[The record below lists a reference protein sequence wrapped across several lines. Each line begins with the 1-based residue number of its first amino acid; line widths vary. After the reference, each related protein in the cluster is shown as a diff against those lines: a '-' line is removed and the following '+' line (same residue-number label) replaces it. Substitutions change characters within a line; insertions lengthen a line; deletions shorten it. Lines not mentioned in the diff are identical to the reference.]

1 MYTNEINRFL
11 DDFKNFIDYLS
22 NYEVT
27 IGKNNKYIS
36 PKFLYEINEL
46 MNIKQNQVTPR
57 SNQLA
62 YPMLH
67 LFYNLTVNGKLFIE
81 QSVKGGKIAL
91 KPTERL
97 QMYNELNTMEKYIFL
112 LEILWM
118 DCDFEKLQYQTYES
132 MSAYST
138 KAIIDEFS
146 NIKPNN
152 TIIIENNIRHYSTI
166 LLYFSYFGIMDIEEN
181 EEEKAKVSG
190 KRSFVPGKI
199 IISKL
204 GSEIMKILKDERD
217 LEEWNIPYRKK
228 YGEWNIK
235 FHEHF
240 YKAFQKL
247 FKNGELESTLP
258 RDKCE
263 FMEGIYTFRVS
274 LHRGVWSKIKL
285 SSQHTLHDLHNYIQ
299 GAFEFDNDHMYSFF
313 MDGRA
318 WSINKFTCPQ
328 DYEGPHSDE
337 VKIGELQLYKKQK
350 FLYLFDYGDEWRF
363 NVEVFD
369 IEETNVKLLRPEII
383 EIKGDLPQQYPN
395 WNDEW

>member
-1 MYTNEINRFL
+1 MYTDKINRFL
-11 DDFKNFIDYLS
+11 DNFKNFIDYLN

-27 IGKNNKYIS
+27 IIKS
-36 PKFLYEINEL
+36 NE
-46 MNIKQNQVTPR
+46 T
-57 SNQLA
+57 
-62 YPMLH
+62 
-67 LFYNLTVNGKLFIE
+67 T
-81 QSVKGGKIAL
+81 
-91 KPTERL
+91 
-97 QMYNELNTMEKYIFL
+97 
-112 LEILWM
+112 
-118 DCDFEKLQYQTYES
+118 
-132 MSAYST
+132 
-138 KAIIDEFS
+138 
-146 NIKPNN
+146 
-152 TIIIENNIRHYSTI
+152 IIENNIRHYSTI
-166 LLYFSYFGIMDIEEN
+166 LLYLSYFGIMDIEEN

-228 YGEWNIK
+228 DGEWNIK
-235 FHEHF
+235 FYEHF
-240 YKAFQKL
+240 YKPFQKL

-258 RDKCE
+258 RGKCE

-299 GAFEFDNDHMYSFF
+299 GAFDFDNDHMYSFF

-395 WNDEW
+395 WNDQW